1 MPRSL
6 QTALAVVILMPLTA
20 LAQSRTLHG
29 AWTITEVSVS
39 TPDTSW
45 TEASSLPSSFYVFL
59 EPPRI
64 HIVSPF
70 FSTTPRRTLLIQGR
84 EFFSNEPTDAER
96 LVEAFGP
103 LVAESGTYAVSGTP
117 LTIQPLVALY
127 PNAVSDNS
135 EYTYTH
141 RIEGD
146 ILRLTL
152 TAPWAEGGEVRYTL
166 ARHR

>member
-6 QTALAVVILMPLTA
+6 LTALAVVVFTPLTA
-20 LAQSRTLHG
+20 QAQSRTLRG
-29 AWTITEVSVS
+29 AWTITEVSVN

-45 TEASSLPSSFYVFL
+45 TEANSQPSFYVFV

-64 HIVSPF
+64 HIASPF

-84 EFFSNEPTDAER
+84 EFVSDEPTDTER

-103 LVAESGTYAVSGTP
+103 LVAESGTYTMSGTP

-127 PNAVSDNS
+127 QNAVSDNS

-146 ILRLTL
+146 TLRLTL
-152 TAPWAEGGEVRYTL
+152 SAAWFRGILSGLYYFIFP
-166 ARHR
+166 

>member
-6 QTALAVVILMPLTA
+6 LTALAVVVFTPLTA
-20 LAQSRTLHG
+20 QAQSRTLQG

-45 TEASSLPSSFYVFL
+45 TEASSQPSFYVFL

-64 HIVSPF
+64 HIVSSF

-84 EFFSNEPTDAER
+84 EFVADEPTDAER

-103 LVAESGTYAVSGTP
+103 LVAESGTYVMSGTP

-135 EYTYTH
+135 EYTYTQ
-141 RIEGD
+141 RVEGD
-146 ILRLTL
+146 ILRVTL
-152 TAPWAEGGEVRYTL
+152 TAAWAEGGEVRYTL
-166 ARHR
+166 ARRR